1 MGAVFVSYR
10 RGDAEGQARAL
21 FNELTDLVGE
31 DSVFM
36 DVDSIGLGRDFR
48 QVLQERLASCD
59 VMLALIGPDWLDIRD
74 ASGNRRLN
82 SPADFVRQEIAAALK
97 RNIPVTPVLVRGAQI
112 PAPEQLPDD
121 LKDLAFRN
129 GFELSHTRWESDV
142 REMVKRLGLGKAYAQ
157 QPRQPGIAT
166 EMADRPDLRGSS
178 GAMVPRRAF
187 SSKTMAMGAGAALL
201 VLVLV
206 AALLSGDGSDSTDQ
220 STDLSSSDATGETAA
235 PSPSPGDTNALDV
248 TADSGLSGSQTLSP
262 GFEPDPV
269 TISVAAGGTIDL
281 STLSLGSECVGWAA
295 SGPDVIVN
303 LSESG
308 TRLRFYASSSSDTAL
323 AVLDPNGGWHC
334 NDDTGGNDP
343 DVTVAP
349 AAPGTYRVWVTTYT
363 SGNADATLG
372 ITELTR
378 TDERGPAPPAH

>member
-10 RGDAEGQARAL
+10 RGDTEGQARAL

-36 DVDSIGLGRDFR
+36 DVDSIALGRDFR

-82 SPADFVRQEIAAALK
+82 SPADFVRQEVAAALK

-112 PAPEQLPDD
+112 PAAEQLPDD

-142 REMVKRLGLGKAYAQ
+142 REMIKRLGLGKADAQ
-157 QPRQPGIAT
+157 QPRQPVTVT
-166 EMADRPDLRGSS
+166 EKADRPVLYGSN
-178 GAMVPRRAF
+178 GAVVARRAV
-187 SSKTMAMGAGAALL
+187 SSKTMAIGAGAALL
-201 VLVLV
+201 VLGLV
-206 AALLSGDGSDSTDQ
+206 AVLLSGGGSDVTDP
-220 STDLSSSDATGETAA
+220 STDLPPGDATGETPL
-235 PSPSPGDTNALDV
+235 PSPSPGGTNPLNVSAE
-248 TADSGLSGSQTLSP
+248 SGFSGSETLSP
-262 GFEPDPV
+262 GFDPDPV
-269 TISVAAGGTIDL
+269 TISVEAGGSVDL
-281 STLSLGSECVGWAA
+281 STLALESGCVGWAA
-295 SGPDVIVN
+295 LAPDVIVN
-303 LSESG
+303 FSESG

-323 AVLDPNGGWHC
+323 AVLDPNGSWHC
-334 NDDTGGNDP
+334 NDDTEGNDP
-343 DVTVAP
+343 DVTVTP
-349 AAPGTYRVWVTTYT
+349 AAPGTYRVWVTTLT
-363 SGNADATLG
+363 NSNAGATLG

-378 TDERGPAPPAH
+378 